1 MKDRK
6 LTFDA
11 TTQYYNPDNGDSV
24 PLMIRFGDVSNNYKF
39 IHFNNNYEQ
48 QTPIEC
54 PNSAGLGFV
63 VVLEKFLFLKNTT
76 SSIFY
81 VCKFDEDNPV
91 SLKQLG
97 NLPDWSVSSI
107 RGYVPYFVTGNEIW
121 VLVRT
126 AS

>member
-6 LTFDA
+6 LIFDA

-24 PLMIRFGDVSNNYKF
+24 PLMIKFGDDSNNYKF

-54 PNSAGLGFV
+54 PNSAGLDFV
-63 VVLEKFLFLKNTT
+63 VLLERFLFLKNIT
-76 SSIFY
+76 SNIFY
-81 VCKFDEDNPV
+81 VCKFDQENPV

-97 NLPDWSVSSI
+97 DLPDWSISSI
-107 RGYVPYFVTGNEIW
+107 TAYIPYFVTGNEID
-121 VLVRT
+121 
-126 AS
+126 